1 MAQMESLKDDVVTEN
16 GEESVQSPADH
27 VNSWF
32 QQWKR
37 LLATVIEAGANASG
51 AGIISGMWMGSEGII
66 IKGPFGLYI
75 AAGYACY
82 DIEGSTGVACGLSV
96 GTSMVA
102 YDQVFLISWDR
113 IWELFTNLLQKLWG
127 WAKEGFTWIK
137 DKITELARWLGSF
150 FV

>member
-1 MAQMESLKDDVVTEN
+1 MLAPRNYPISVNPESNQTFPSRPGGTSWLKW
-16 GEESVQSPADH
+16 SPSRTMLLL
-27 VNSWF
+27 NT
-32 QQWKR
+32 WKR

-102 YDQVFLISWDR
+102 YDQVFLIS
-113 IWELFTNLLQKLWG
+113 
-127 WAKEGFTWIK
+127 
-137 DKITELARWLGSF
+137 
-150 FV
+150 